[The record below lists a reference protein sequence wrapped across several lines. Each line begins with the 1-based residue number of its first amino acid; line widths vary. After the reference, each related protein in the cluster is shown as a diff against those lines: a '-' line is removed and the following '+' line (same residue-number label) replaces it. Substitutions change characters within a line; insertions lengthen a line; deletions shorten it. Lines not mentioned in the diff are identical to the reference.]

1 MLLLFRSYWQN
12 RTRLLL
18 WSGLAFVA
26 LALNNFLL
34 FLDIVVLPSVNLLP
48 LRDASAFAAV
58 ALLLYGFVWE
68 ID

>member
-1 MLLLFRSYWQN
+1 MLLLLRSYRQN

-48 LRDASAFAAV
+48 FRDASAFAAV